1 MASFV
6 HSIRTMAIAWSPVD
20 WIEGVRPE
28 ETAGLVP
35 VVRSFS
41 PSGSRRTLEL
51 FAQLQ
56 RANLLRT
63 DRLFGWL
70 LLIEWM
76 AVATW
81 KLLTGLGPQ
90 QDRVLLILLVNALLV
105 SVPICLAFGR
115 AGEGVTRHSIAMG
128 QMLLAA
134 MLIHLT
140 GGRIETHFH
149 IFGSL
154 ALLAFYRDWR
164 VLLTASVI
172 VVTDHVVRGS
182 LWPLSIYGT
191 PDVNHWRTI
200 EHTGWILFCDVF
212 LIRSCLEGVAD
223 MHETAA
229 ERAALE
235 EANEHLREEALERM
249 RTTAALE
256 ESEQRFQ
263 LAATATNEVIWDW
276 DLVTQAAW
284 RNPNFET
291 AFGHSQPAT
300 DVTGW
305 TDYIHPE
312 DVARV
317 TASIYEV
324 IQSRGAFW
332 KQEYRFRHA
341 DGHYAVVYDR
351 GYVIQNSAGQPVRMV
366 GAMQD
371 ITRRKQAEEELRAAK
386 EAAEAANHAKSEF
399 LANMSHEIRTPMNGI
414 IGMTGLALQT
424 ELDGTQREYLEMVQ
438 LSAQSL
444 LVVINDVLDF
454 SKIEARKLE
463 LERVE
468 FDAGALVREV
478 LREHAVSARGKD
490 LMLSCHVA
498 AGVPERV
505 VGDPTRY
512 RQVLANLVNNAIKFT
527 ERGSV
532 EVHLSCTERQAG
544 TAVLACEVRD
554 TGIGISDT
562 EKNRIFSAFVQA
574 DSSTHRKHGGTGLG
588 LAICAELAAMMDGRV
603 TVASVPGQG
612 SRFTFTAKLLDP
624 STGRRRMERR
634 SLPGCSSSSGAAE
647 QLRGRGALEILLVED
662 NIVNQRL
669 AARVLEREG
678 HRVLIAGNGIE
689 ALQRLEDRSFDVV
702 LMDVQMPVM
711 SGYECTSA
719 IRERERIRG
728 GHVPIVA
735 MTAHAMKGAREKCLT
750 AGMDE
755 YVAKPFRPEELFAA
769 IARGMSAQDRVV
781 TGGEEEQAIFDIGH
795 DSELEAELKT
805 IFRETLPA
813 MLARLQEAVCSHD
826 AAALEEAA
834 HSLRG
839 SLSVLNAPASSAAA
853 FRLETIGR
861 EKRIDAA
868 AMVLAELERELE
880 RLDASLTNQREVY
893 AHDLS

>member
-1 MASFV
+1 MAV
-6 HSIRTMAIAWSPVD
+6 AWSPAD
-20 WIEGVRPE
+20 LFEGVRPE
-28 ETAGLVP
+28 EIQALARASRP
-35 VVRSFS
+35 L
-41 PSGSRRTLEL
+41 SGTGSQHSVEAL

-76 AVATW
+76 AVVTW
-81 KLLTGLGPQ
+81 KVLTGLGPPGS
-90 QDRVLLILLVNALLV
+90 RVLLILLVNALLV

-115 AGEGVTRHSIAMG
+115 PGEAVTRHSIAIG

-140 GGRIETHFH
+140 GGRVETHFH

-164 VLLTASVI
+164 VLLTASAM
-172 VVTDHVVRGS
+172 VVSDHIVRGA

-191 PDVNHWRTI
+191 SDVNHWRTI

-223 MHETAA
+223 MRETAA

-235 EANEHLREEALERM
+235 EANEYLRQEALERM

-256 ESEQRFQ
+256 QSEQRFQ

-276 DLVTQAAW
+276 DLVTQAVW
-284 RNPNFET
+284 RNPNFAT
-291 AFGHSQPAT
+291 AFGHDEVPSDLAA
-300 DVTGW
+300 W
-305 TDYIHPE
+305 TEFIHPD
-312 DVARV
+312 DVGRV
-317 TASIYEV
+317 TASMYDM
-324 IQSRGAFW
+324 IQSRGVFW
-332 KQEYRFRHA
+332 TQEYRFRHA

-366 GAMQD
+366 GVMQD
-371 ITRRKQAEEELRAAK
+371 ITRRKQAEQELRAAK
-386 EAAEAANHAKSEF
+386 EAAESANQAKSEF

-414 IGMTGLALQT
+414 IGMTDLALQT
-424 ELDGTQREYLEMVQ
+424 NLDGTQREYLEMVQ

-454 SKIEARKLE
+454 SKIEARKLD
-463 LERVE
+463 LEFVE
-468 FDAGALVREV
+468 FDMGALVQEV
-478 LREHAVSARGKD
+478 VREHAVSARRKD
-490 LMLSCHVA
+490 LVLTCSA
-498 AGVPERV
+498 ADGVPERL
-505 VGDPTRY
+505 VGDPTRC
-512 RQVLANLVNNAIKFT
+512 RQVLANLINNAIKFT

-532 EVHLSCTERQAG
+532 EVHLRCTERQTG
-544 TAVLACEVRD
+544 SAVLACEVRD
-554 TGIGISDT
+554 TGIGITDR
-562 EKNRIFSAFVQA
+562 EKERIFSAFVQA

-588 LAICAELAAMMDGRV
+588 LAICAELAAMMEGRI
-603 TVASVPGQG
+603 TVDSVPGHG
-612 SRFTFTAKLLDP
+612 ARFTFTAKLVDP
-624 STGRRRMERR
+624 ATCRRRVPRR
-634 SLPGCSSSSGAAE
+634 PVPGRGGHAGSIAE
-647 QLRGRGALEILLVED
+647 QMLARGPLEILLVED

-669 AARVLEREG
+669 ATRVLEREG
-678 HRVLIAGNGIE
+678 HHVVIAGNGIE
-689 ALQRLEDRSFDVV
+689 ALRQLDERSFDVV

-719 IRERERIRG
+719 IRERERSGG
-728 GHVPIVA
+728 GHVPIIA
-735 MTAHAMKGAREKCLT
+735 MTAHAMKGAREKCLA

-769 IARGMSAQDRVV
+769 ITRGMRAQDPEP
-781 TGGEEEQAIFDIGH
+781 TAGEQEEAIFDIGH
-795 DSELEAELKT
+795 DVELQAELKS
-805 IFRETLPA
+805 IFRETSPA
-813 MLARLQEAVCSHD
+813 MLARLRDAVAARD
-826 AAALEEAA
+826 AHALEQAA

-839 SLSVLNAPASSAAA
+839 SLSALNAPTSSAAA

-861 EKRIDAA
+861 QRRMDEAPSA
-868 AMVLAELERELE
+868 LAELERELE
-880 RLDASLTNQREVY
+880 RLDASLTNQREAY
-893 AHDLS
+893 AHDLP

>member
-1 MASFV
+1 V
-6 HSIRTMAIAWSPVD
+6 L
-20 WIEGVRPE
+20 EGAFPE
-28 ETAGLVP
+28 EVRVIAP
-35 VVRSFS
+35 VVRQF
-41 PSGSRRTLEL
+41 PEAGSQGSVDAL

-76 AVATW
+76 AVVTW
-81 KLLTGLGPQ
+81 KALTGLGPPNS
-90 QDRVLLILLVNALLV
+90 RVLLILLVNALLV

-115 AGEGVTRHSIAMG
+115 PGEAVTRHSIAIG

-140 GGRIETHFH
+140 GGRVETHFH

-164 VLLTASVI
+164 VLLTASTI
-172 VVTDHVVRGS
+172 VVTDHVVRGA

-200 EHTGWILFCDVF
+200 EHTGWILFCDLF

-223 MHETAA
+223 MRETAA

-235 EANEHLREEALERM
+235 EANEHLRQEALERM
-249 RTTAALE
+249 RTNAALE
-256 ESEQRFQ
+256 QSEQRFQ

-276 DLVTQAAW
+276 DLVTQAVW
-284 RNPNFET
+284 RNPNFAT
-291 AFGHSQPAT
+291 AFGHDEVPSDLAA
-300 DVTGW
+300 W
-305 TDYIHPE
+305 TEFIHPE
-312 DVARV
+312 DVGRV
-317 TASIYEV
+317 TASMYDV

-332 KQEYRFRHA
+332 IQEYRFRHA

-366 GAMQD
+366 GVMQD
-371 ITRRKQAEEELRAAK
+371 ITRRKQHELELRAAK
-386 EAAEAANHAKSEF
+386 EAAEAANQAKSEF

-414 IGMTGLALQT
+414 IGMTELALQT
-424 ELDGTQREYLEMVQ
+424 KLDGTQREYLEMVQ

-454 SKIEARKLE
+454 SKIEARKLD
-463 LERVE
+463 LEFVE
-468 FDAGALVREV
+468 FDMGALVQEV
-478 LREHAVSARGKD
+478 VREHALSARRKD
-490 LMLSCHVA
+490 LMLTCNVA
-498 AGVPERV
+498 EGVPGRL
-505 VGDPTRY
+505 VGDPTRC
-512 RQVLANLVNNAIKFT
+512 RQVLANLINNAIKFT

-532 EVHLSCTERQAG
+532 DVHLRCTERQTG
-544 TAVLACEVRD
+544 SVVLACEVRD
-554 TGIGISDT
+554 TGIGISDR
-562 EKNRIFSAFVQA
+562 EKERIFSAFVQA

-588 LAICAELAAMMDGRV
+588 LAICAELAAMMEGRI
-603 TVASVPGQG
+603 TVDSVPGHG
-612 SRFTFTAKLLDP
+612 ARFTFTAKLVDP
-624 STGRRRMERR
+624 ATCRRRVPRR
-634 SLPGCSSSSGAAE
+634 PASGRAHAASE
-647 QLRGRGALEILLVED
+647 GDQMRARGPLEILLVED

-669 AARVLEREG
+669 ATRVLEREG
-678 HRVLIAGNGIE
+678 HRVVIAGNGIE
-689 ALQRLEDRSFDVV
+689 ALRQLDERSFDVV

-719 IRERERIRG
+719 IRERERSSG

-735 MTAHAMKGAREKCLT
+735 MTAHAMKGAREKCLA

-769 IARGMSAQDRVV
+769 ITRGMRAQEPEP
-781 TGGEEEQAIFDIGH
+781 TAGEQEEAIFDIAH
-795 DSELEAELKT
+795 DAELQAELKS
-805 IFRETLPA
+805 IFCETSPA
-813 MLARLQEAVCSHD
+813 MLARLHEAVSARD
-826 AAALEEAA
+826 AHALEEAA

-839 SLSVLNAPASSAAA
+839 SLSVLNAPTSSAAA
-853 FRLETIGR
+853 SRLETIGR
-861 EKRIDAA
+861 QRRMDEAPSA
-868 AMVLAELERELE
+868 LAELERELE
-880 RLDASLTNQREVY
+880 RLNASLTNPREAY